1 MPLKSGRANIG
12 PNITELEKPSKRAPG
27 GRPYE
32 QALAIALKKA
42 GVKPKRA
49 NGGHVK
55 HVGAL
60 SGATPGRADA
70 LSVTVPDGAY
80 IIPADVVSALGDGN
94 TASGFEHLAR
104 MFPEQRASGGATVPC
119 KLSDGEFMVFP
130 KDVTKNGGPD
140 AFDKWVMGVRK
151 SDIQRRSNLPEP
163 VKE

>member
-1 MPLKSGRANIG
+1 
-12 PNITELEKPSKRAPG
+12 
-27 GRPYE
+27 
-32 QALAIALKKA
+32 
-42 GVKPKRA
+42 VKPTRAKRA
-49 NGGHVK
+49 NGG

-70 LSVTVPDGAY
+70 LDMDVPDGAY

-104 MFPEQRASGGATVPC
+104 MFPEQRADGGATVPC

-130 KDVTKNGGPD
+130 KDVAKHGGPD
-140 AFDKWVMGVRK
+140 AFDKWVVGVRK
-151 SDIQRRSNLPEP
+151 ADIQRRSNLPEP

>member
-1 MPLKSGRANIG
+1 MPLKLGRSNIG
-12 PNITELEKPSKRAPG
+12 SNITELEKPSQRAPA
-27 GRPYE
+27 GRPYD

-49 NGGHVK
+49 VGGRVAHA
-55 HVGAL
+55 GAL
-60 SGATPGRADA
+60 KGSTPGRADA
-70 LSVTVPDGAY
+70 LSVSVPDGAY

-130 KDVTKNGGPD
+130 KDVAKNGGAD
-140 AFDKWVMGVRK
+140 AFDKWVVGVRK
-151 SDIQRRSNLPEP
+151 ADIKRRSNLPEP